1 MIKVKLNSNFDFGY
15 DSNGEE
21 IDESTVEELY
31 RITNEIINNKVKN
44 PKNFDYIDVDED
56 SFKNSFYFSNGAHV
70 NYELIVKTSS
80 DKLDISDCYNDRWDD
95 LFVQLYQNNG
105 HAVVDLKFTL
115 NVQNADIKFGT
126 YHANVYEIDTD
137 GREVFSQ
144 YYTNK
149 FEQAVD
155 INKIFNKLRTAFE
168 PAVRDALITI
178 SNL

>member
-15 DSNGEE
+15 NSNGEE

-44 PKNFDYIDVDED
+44 PKSFDYIDVDED

-95 LFVQLYQNNG
+95 LFVQIYQNNG
-105 HAVVDLKFTL
+105 HAVVYLKFTL
-115 NVQNADIKFGT
+115 DVQNADIKFGT
-126 YHANVYEIDTD
+126 YHANVYEIDAD

-155 INKIFNKLRTAFE
+155 INKIFDKLCTAFE